1 MKQFV
6 TDANVLFSGLISG
19 NEKIIRFFG
28 EYTIYTPDFALVE
41 IQKYQ
46 ELILSKTKV
55 EPQKLRDYT
64 LSLFKN
70 IIVVPNLIIS
80 NQSYYKAFNLC
91 KNVDEKDTPY
101 LALSIELE
109 IHLLTQDE
117 KLATHLKQEGFAKV
131 ISLTDFLSEI

>member
-1 MKQFV
+1 M
-6 TDANVLFSGLISG
+6 
-19 NEKIIRFFG
+19 
-28 EYTIYTPDFALVE
+28 
-41 IQKYQ
+41 
-46 ELILSKTKV
+46 
-55 EPQKLRDYT
+55 
-64 LSLFKN
+64 
-70 IIVVPNLIIS
+70 IS

-117 KLATHLKQEGFAKV
+117 KLAAHLKQEGFDKV

>member
-1 MKQFV
+1 LKHVV

-19 NEKIIRFFG
+19 NEKIVRLFG

-41 IQKYQ
+41 VQKYQ
-46 ELILSKTKV
+46 ELILSKTKI

-64 LSLFKN
+64 LRLFKK
-70 IIVVPNLIIS
+70 IVVVPNLIIS

-91 KNVDEKDTPY
+91 KGVDEKDTPY

-109 IHLLTQDE
+109 IELLTQDE
-117 KLATHLKQEGFAKV
+117 KLASHLRKEGFDK
-131 ISLTDFLSEI
+131 IT